1 MRISVLIPAFN
12 EEGNIRKTID
22 SYYEVLA
29 GQVEEFE
36 VIVVNDGSVDG
47 TAAML
52 NELAVL
58 HPRLKVFHHPRNRGM
73 GAAVRTAF
81 GHARYE
87 WIFITCADLQFDA
100 REITNFFPFTD
111 KADIITG
118 YKTDT
123 HDNVYRKINT
133 WVNGLLLCVLF
144 GLTLR
149 NPNWV
154 KLMRR
159 KVCDTL
165 PISPRAKRLA
175 GNRSPL
181 GLPIEF
187 DGFFWDSALLI
198 KARDRGSRF
207 AEAPTTCYPRIW
219 GRATG
224 SHPIRVFKTFLALLR
239 FWVRYKTGI

>member
-181 GLPIEF
+181 G
-187 DGFFWDSALLI
+187 ALLRLS
-198 KARDRGSRF
+198 KLSNDLYTLLAFRALRARFQRF
-207 AEAPTTCYPRIW
+207 RQNCNN
-219 GRATG
+219 
-224 SHPIRVFKTFLALLR
+224 TFLAR
-239 FWVRYKTGI
+239 TARSIKKWMQF